1 MVVEGIVWV
10 VIACKEKYKIWLEE
24 WRHWS
29 NTRKM
34 KKRQKESHLGRKK
47 EVKRGRT
54 VVQASGIGVLVCQS
68 NVATE
73 MPEEKC
79 KGSFRTVNRM
89 AQDGSPSEDEGEKMR
104 IWEEGEPHRRN
115 ENEQM

>member
-1 MVVEGIVWV
+1 V

-34 KKRQKESHLGRKK
+34 KKRLKESHLGRRK

-54 VVQASGIGVLVCQS
+54 YIQASGIRVLVCQS
-68 NVATE
+68 NVGTE
-73 MPEEKC
+73 MQEEKC
-79 KGSFRTVNRM
+79 KGSFRTVNSLKE
-89 AQDGSPSEDEGEKMR
+89 AQDGSPSEDEGKK
-104 IWEEGEPHRRN
+104 
-115 ENEQM
+115 